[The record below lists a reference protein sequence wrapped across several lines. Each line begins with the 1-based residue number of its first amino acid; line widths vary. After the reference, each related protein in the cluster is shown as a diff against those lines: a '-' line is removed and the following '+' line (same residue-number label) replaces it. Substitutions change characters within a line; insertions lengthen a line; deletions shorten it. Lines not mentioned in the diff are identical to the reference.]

1 MATPQHTPHGRGYE
15 HSLVYFHHVND
26 AWSFVS
32 FSEKSCMG
40 QDVLDLWENEGPAYG
55 LNNSI
60 LDFGL
65 ISTISRIF
73 LSGMPPRTRRGP
85 CPS

>member
-26 AWSFVS
+26 AWSFIP

-40 QDVLDLWENEGPAYG
+40 QNVRDLWENEGTAT
-55 LNNSI
+55 LTIN
-60 LDFGL
+60 FW
-65 ISTISRIF
+65 TISPTIRVQWS
-73 LSGMPPRTRRGP
+73 LYSP
-85 CPS
+85 C